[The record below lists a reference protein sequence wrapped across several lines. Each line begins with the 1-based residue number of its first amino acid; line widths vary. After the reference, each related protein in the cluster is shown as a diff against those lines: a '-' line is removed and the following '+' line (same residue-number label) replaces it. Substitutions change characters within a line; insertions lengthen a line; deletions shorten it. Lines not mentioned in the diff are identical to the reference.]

1 MPSPGPGTRSAFGP
15 WWPDPERAEW
25 FPGGDLSR
33 LSRRDAVPGV
43 KVSVASG
50 GGGGVGGVGSF
61 CLSLLGGCVWT
72 GIRSGREETGLI
84 LSQVIWW
91 SRPRFLHAGVRS
103 GQGVFMG
110 SLCSVPRAS
119 VDGLHRGNAS
129 SVSTPD
135 FLGCERV
142 SFLLSYKGSSKVA

>member
-50 GGGGVGGVGSF
+50 GGGGGGV
-61 CLSLLGGCVWT
+61 
-72 GIRSGREETGLI
+72 I
-84 LSQVIWW
+84 LSQPFGRVRLDRYQEWQRGDWINPE
-91 SRPRFLHAGVRS
+91 SGYLVVQTTVPPCRREVGTRGLHGLFVLGPPSFR
-103 GQGVFMG
+103 G
-110 SLCSVPRAS
+110 RAS
-119 VDGLHRGNAS
+119 S
-129 SVSTPD
+129 E
-135 FLGCERV
+135 ERV
-142 SFLLSYKGSSKVA
+142 KCLHPRLPGL